1 MIRRAA
7 TLLLAIALLG
17 CSCSGRA
24 ASKAI
29 EKADRAYQQQQYDQA
44 RAGYEEVLRRWP
56 NSDAAIR
63 AEEGLTRLAE
73 VAPVPA
79 PVAP

>member
-1 MIRRAA
+1 MIRRIA
-7 TLLLAIALLG
+7 TIALAIALLG

-29 EKADRAYQQQQYDQA
+29 EKADRAYQAHHYAEA
-44 RAGYEEVLRRWP
+44 RAGYEEILRRWP

-63 AEEGLTRLAE
+63 AEEGLERLKQL
-73 VAPVPA
+73 PA
-79 PVAP
+79 PTPGE

>member
-1 MIRRAA
+1 MIRRVA
-7 TLLLAIALLG
+7 TVVVALALLG
-17 CSCSGRA
+17 CSCAGRE

-29 EKADRAYQQQQYDQA
+29 EKADRAYQAEQYDQA

-63 AEEGLTRLAE
+63 AEEGLERLAK
-73 VAPVPA
+73 VGATPTPDS
-79 PVAP
+79 P

>member
-1 MIRRAA
+1 MRRAA
-7 TLLLAIALLG
+7 AVLFGLTLLA

-24 ASKAI
+24 ASKRV
-29 EKADRAYQQQQYDQA
+29 EEADRAFAAHHYAEA

-63 AEEGLTRLAE
+63 AEEGLKRLAALPE
-73 VAPVPA
+73 AA
-79 PVAP
+79 GEK